1 MIDISK
7 YIISKDA
14 SLKEALIKLNNIDE
28 HLVLFIIDAKESVI
42 GTLTDGDIR
51 RALINGK
58 NIEDPLKDF
67 YNSDFQYLKKSKFS
81 QIDIEKARKLD
92 IKIIPIVNNN
102 FNIIRLVKFGET
114 KTILPLDAVIMAGGE
129 GKRLGSLTLETPKP
143 LLKVGS
149 KPIIEYNID
158 RLNYYGINNQII
170 TVRYYGNKIIDYCKT
185 KNTDINFS
193 FIQEEKPLGTFGA
206 VSMINEFKNDYILV
220 MNSDLLTNIDYADI
234 FDSFIEKNAD
244 VIVASVPYVINLP
257 YAILQTE
264 KLSVES
270 FKEKPSYTYYA
281 NAGIYIFKKEILKLI
296 PRKVVFNATDFIQ
309 KVIDKGL
316 NLVHYP
322 ITSYWLDIGNR
333 EDFEKA
339 QLDISHI
346 NWD

>member
-7 YIISKDA
+7 FTISKDA
-14 SLKEALIKLNNIDE
+14 SLKKALIKLNEISDY
-28 HLVLFIIDAKESVI
+28 LVLFIIDKQNRLI

-51 RALINGK
+51 RALISGINVEAPL
-58 NIEDPLKDF
+58 IEF
-67 YNSDFQYLKKSKFS
+67 YFTDFQYLLDGEYS
-81 QIDIEKARKLD
+81 QIDIKKANNMN
-92 IKIIPIVNNN
+92 IKILPILNKDFKIV
-102 FNIIRLVKFGET
+102 RLVNFIYT
-114 KTILPLDAVIMAGGE
+114 KTILPIDAVIMAGGE
-129 GKRLGSLTLETPKP
+129 GRRLRPLTLETPKP

-158 RLNYYGINNQII
+158 RLNLYGINNQII
-170 TVRYYGNKIIDYCKT
+170 TVRYHGKKIIEYCKT
-185 KNTDINFS
+185 KNTDINFT

-206 VSMINEFKNDYILV
+206 ISMIDNFKNDYILV

-234 FDSFIEKNAD
+234 FKSLIKRNAD
-244 VIVASVPYVINLP
+244 VIVASIPVNVNLA
-257 YAILQTE
+257 YAIFDTE
-264 KLSVES
+264 KYKIKS
-270 FKEKPSYTYYA
+270 FREKPSYIYYA
-281 NAGIYIFKKEILKLI
+281 NAGIYIFKKEILEII
-296 PRKVVFNATDFIQ
+296 PRNIFFNATDFIQ

-322 ITSYWLDIGNR
+322 IRSYWLDIGSP